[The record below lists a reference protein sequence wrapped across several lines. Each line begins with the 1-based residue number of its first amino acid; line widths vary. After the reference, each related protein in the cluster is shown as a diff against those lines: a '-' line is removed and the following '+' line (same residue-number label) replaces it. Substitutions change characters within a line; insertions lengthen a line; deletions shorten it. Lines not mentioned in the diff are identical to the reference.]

1 MKQRL
6 VHLDC
11 LRGLAALLVVLEH
24 LRAFFFVTFPELHSP
39 GILAKAF
46 YLVTGLGHQSVM
58 IFFVL
63 SGYLVGGS
71 VIAALEKGK
80 WSWKQYLLRRMSRL
94 WVVLIPALLLT
105 LLWDKIGYA
114 YAPAGY
120 EGAYR
125 AIYNTGPTPTGP
137 AEWGLSLFLGNMV
150 FLQTISIPCF
160 GTNSP
165 LWSLANEF
173 WYYLLL
179 PLLLTVFLP
188 GKFLIRVPSLLAA
201 MALIIF
207 LPTSV
212 LFGGLIWVSGVGVF
226 FLLRKASVR
235 TFVSHPLWVGGGLVM
250 TTVMLLATRSGA
262 IVGGVGDLALGL
274 GCAFLVAGLACTN
287 SANSLYGRI
296 SAGLS
301 DISYTLYLVHFPLM
315 AFIFFVFFHGKQI
328 VPSTTTALCFAGLLS
343 VTIAYSAVIWWL
355 FERNTDEVREF
366 IESRLNL
373 FPEPDRIPAG
383 YGIPWLMSCFT
394 LATITTLADRSV
406 EIWWRIRSSGHLY
419 LNKFWAR
426 PLFRMGPAFAHS
438 SLYPILFMMLC
449 YRFLPEGSASADKFL
464 PEKPQ
469 PQIHVIRISSKA
481 DYSSTVASTS
491 NLQSSPVL

>member
-1 MKQRL
+1 MKNRL
-6 VHLDC
+6 VHLDF
-11 LRGLAALLVVLEH
+11 LRGLAALLVVSEH
-24 LRAFFFVTFPELHSP
+24 LRAFFFVTFPELQSP
-39 GILAKAF
+39 RILAKAF

-71 VIAALEKGK
+71 VLTALEKGK
-80 WSWKQYLLRRMSRL
+80 WSWKSYLLRRMSRL

-105 LLWDKIGYA
+105 LFWDKIGYA
-114 YAPAGY
+114 HAPAGY

-137 AEWGLSLFLGNMV
+137 AEWSLPLFFGNMG

-188 GKFLIRVPSLLAA
+188 GKLLIRVPSLLAA

-212 LFGGLIWVSGVGVF
+212 LFGGLIWLSGVGVF
-226 FLLRKASVR
+226 FLIRNASVR
-235 TFVSHPLWVGGGLVM
+235 TVASHPLWLALGFLLTLG
-250 TTVMLLATRSGA
+250 MLLATRFGHLSGY
-262 IVGGVGDLALGL
+262 GDLALGV
-274 GCAFLVAGLACTN
+274 GCAVLVAGLACRS

-296 SAGLS
+296 SAGIS

-315 AFIFFVFFHGKQI
+315 AFVFFIFFHGKQI
-328 VPSTTTALCFAGLLS
+328 QPNAVTALCFGGLFAA
-343 VTIAYSAVIWWL
+343 TIAYSVVIWWL
-355 FERNTDEVREF
+355 FERNTDEVRVFVESKIAQLSEADF
-366 IESRLNL
+366 I
-373 FPEPDRIPAG
+373 PVGAG
-383 YGIPWLMSCFT
+383 TDWLMSCLT
-394 LATITTLADRSV
+394 VWRPLLPLRLGTATMSSIISSKVSYIR
-406 EIWWRIRSSGHLY
+406 EWWEQVLLR
-419 LNKFWAR
+419 AR
-426 PLFRMGPAFAHS
+426 PALAHS
-438 SLYPILFMMLC
+438 SLYPILFILLF
-449 YRFLPEGSASADKFL
+449 YRILPEVNLLSDKTDSERIQQQVLVLRASSRSTL
-464 PEKPQ
+464 P
-469 PQIHVIRISSKA
+469 IVDTI
-481 DYSSTVASTS
+481 
-491 NLQSSPVL
+491 